1 VSSAEPT
8 NPPGYPAD
16 WEADV
21 VLSDGGIARL
31 RPIRPDDA
39 GLLVDFYGRVSE
51 ESKYF
56 RFFAPYPQLSP
67 RDVTRSTQVDY
78 VDRVALILTVG
89 GQMIA
94 VGRYERLTDQ
104 QAEVSF
110 LVEDAHQGRGV
121 GQLLLEHLA
130 EAARE
135 RGITGFVA
143 DVLPGNQR
151 MAQTFIDAGYHVD
164 RDYQDGVLRMEF
176 AILPTDT
183 SVDVMQ
189 RREHRAEG
197 ASMRRLLHPRRVLLF
212 GDGARLQSIS
222 TALLSG
228 GYRGEVV
235 AVSTDGAE
243 VAGVPCASSIA
254 TVEGRI
260 DLAVV
265 LISANN
271 LGATV
276 IEVAHKG
283 AHAMVVLTG
292 ADIGTADSHRVVSLA
307 RAYGIRALGP
317 DALGVINTASDISL
331 NASPSPMPD
340 PGNVGLFC
348 QSAATGVA
356 ILSEAMRHRLGM
368 SSVLSTGE
376 YADVSGNDVMQYWDG
391 DDDTA
396 VCLLALDT
404 LGNPRKFTRIIRRLA
419 RRKPVV
425 VLSPGNIRRGS
436 QGGYLGGLDH
446 AGNRAVDALFRQSGV
461 IVANRREQ
469 LVGIASLAARQPLPA
484 GPRVRLVVNSET
496 VAHQL
501 GHALRA
507 AGLVADDPAVLPAG
521 QPAGWLT
528 TLTRQALADETC
540 DAVLTA
546 VVGVYGSETQR
557 TRRELDELAKQ
568 ARKPL
573 MATVLD
579 FAEFEVGDDQDADG
593 SVDHNA
599 AVKDDAGAENNAVVN
614 NAADEN
620 NAVVNNAA
628 DENNAAAEN
637 TGRSGDRAAA
647 GNSRTGQAV
656 TGQLD
661 GEQPDESGG
670 HLPIF
675 DAPADAVDAL
685 AHLVGYAHW
694 RARDPG
700 SVPQLHDVDSD
711 TAKQVI
717 GQTLT
722 ATPQGRRLTPE
733 EACELLRCYG
743 ISVVPERRADSLDEA
758 IRAAADYGGDVV
770 LKATAEATRGR
781 PDLATVFR
789 NLASADAVR
798 RAWTDL
804 EELVDQI
811 GIDTQAGL
819 GVVEPVVQ
827 PMVPAGVSLRLASRE
842 DPSFGPIIELGLA
855 GVPTDLLGDT
865 AYRVPPVTTE
875 DAKAMVRD
883 LLAAP
888 MLFGQHGSPGVDVA
902 AVEDL
907 VHRVARMCD
916 DSPALSRVL
925 LTPCVVSRTG
935 ISVLGTR
942 IETAP
947 GPNQRDPLARM
958 L

>member
-39 GLLVDFYGRVSE
+39 GLLVDFYGRVSD
-51 ESKYF
+51 ESKYL
-56 RFFAPYPQLSP
+56 RFFAPYPQLSQ
-67 RDVTRSTQVDY
+67 RDVHRFTEVDY
-78 VDRVALILTVG
+78 VDRVALILTVS
-89 GQMIA
+89 GQMIG
-94 VGRYERLTDQ
+94 VGRYERLADQ

-110 LVEDAHQGRGV
+110 LVEDAQQGRGV
-121 GQLLLEHLA
+121 GELLLEHLA

-143 DVLPGNQR
+143 DVLPANQR
-151 MAQTFIDAGYHVD
+151 MAQVFIDAGYHVD
-164 RDYQDGVLRMEF
+164 RDYADGVLRMQF

-183 SVDVMQ
+183 SVEVMQ

-197 ASMRRLLHPRRVLLF
+197 ASIRRLLHPRRVLLF
-212 GDGARLQSIS
+212 GDGGRLQSIS

-228 GYRGEVV
+228 GFRGEVV
-235 AVSTDGAE
+235 AVSTDGVD
-243 VAGVPCASSIA
+243 VAGVPNASSIA
-254 TVEGRI
+254 TVDGRI
-260 DLAVV
+260 DLAIV
-265 LISANN
+265 LISAST

-292 ADIGTADSHRVVSLA
+292 AEIGTPDSHRVVSLA

-317 DALGVINTASDISL
+317 DALGVINTAPDISL

-391 DDDTA
+391 DDNTA

-425 VLSPGNIRRGS
+425 VLSPGTIRRGLHA
-436 QGGYLGGLDH
+436 GYLGGLDH
-446 AGNRAVDALFRQSGV
+446 AGNTAVAALFRQSGV
-461 IVANRREQ
+461 IVADRREQ
-469 LVGIASLAARQPLPA
+469 MVGVGSLAARQPLPT
-484 GPRVRLVVNSET
+484 GPRVRLIVNSET

-501 GHALRA
+501 GHSLRA
-507 AGLVADDPAVLPAG
+507 AGLVAEDPAVLPAG
-521 QPAGWLT
+521 QPARWLT
-528 TLTRQALADETC
+528 TLTRQALADDTC

-546 VVGVYGSETQR
+546 VVGVYGSETHR
-557 TRRELDELAKQ
+557 TRQELDELAHQ
-568 ARKPL
+568 SDKPL
-573 MATVLD
+573 LATFLD
-579 FAEFEVGDDQDADG
+579 FAEFETDGDRPAGAETNG
-593 SVDHNA
+593 SVDDDPATEDA
-599 AVKDDAGAENNAVVN
+599 A
-614 NAADEN
+614 
-620 NAVVNNAA
+620 
-628 DENNAAAEN
+628 
-637 TGRSGDRAAA
+637 RSGDGRAAA
-647 GNSRTGQAV
+647 VDNSRTGQAV
-656 TGQLD
+656 TGQAVTGQAVTGQLD
-661 GEQPDESGG
+661 AGDRLTESGR

-685 AHLVGYAHW
+685 SQLVGYAHW

-700 SVPQLHDVDSD
+700 SVPQLDNVDSER
-711 TAKQVI
+711 AEHVI
-717 GQTLT
+717 DQTLE
-722 ATPQGRRLTPE
+722 ATPQGRRLTSD
-733 EACELLRCYG
+733 EARDLLDCYG
-743 ISVVPERRADSLDEA
+743 ISLVPQRRVDTLDEA
-758 IRAAADYGGDVV
+758 IQAAGDYEQEVV
-770 LKATAEATRGR
+770 LKATSAATRGR
-781 PDLATVFR
+781 EDLATVFR
-789 NLASADAVR
+789 NLPSADAVR
-798 RAWTDL
+798 GAWADL
-804 EELVDQI
+804 EELVAQI
-811 GIDTQAGL
+811 GIDTRAGTA
-819 GVVEPVVQ
+819 VVEPVVQ

-842 DPSFGPIIELGLA
+842 DPSFGPIIDLGLA
-855 GVPTDLLGDT
+855 GVATDLLGDT
-865 AYRVPPVTTE
+865 AYRVPPVTTA

-883 LLAAP
+883 LRAAP
-888 MLFGQHGSPGVDVA
+888 MLFGQHGAPGVDIA

-907 VHRVARMCD
+907 VHRVARMAD
-916 DSPALSRVL
+916 DSAQLSSVV
-925 LTPCVVSRTG
+925 LTPCVASRTG
-935 ISVLGTR
+935 ISVLGAR
-942 IETAP
+942 IDVAP
-947 GPNQRDPLARM
+947 GPDQRDPLARM